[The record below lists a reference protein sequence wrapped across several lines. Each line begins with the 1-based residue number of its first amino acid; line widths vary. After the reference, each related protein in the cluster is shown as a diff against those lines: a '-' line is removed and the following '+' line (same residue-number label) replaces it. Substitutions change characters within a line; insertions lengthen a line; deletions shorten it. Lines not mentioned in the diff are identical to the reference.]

1 MRERLSVLTVANS
14 LSAGRDLEG
23 VDVVLLI
30 DGHHDRPGLPDC
42 FGDPFARL
50 LCPGREH
57 LFADRVLR
65 LILEEA
71 ADFLPT

>member
-1 MRERLSVLTVANS
+1 
-14 LSAGRDLEG
+14 
-23 VDVVLLI
+23 
-30 DGHHDRPGLPDC
+30 
-42 FGDPFARL
+42 L